1 MANKPNRLLLTLS
14 ALGIAA
20 GINVSEAK
28 ADTATYDSFGEFFSY
43 AGATFSRDL
52 NAKLDFVRAYPQ
64 SPAAQRMATA
74 ISREITSMPAAEQR
88 AVMDEIAATGG
99 LPASVANA
107 TSIAGLSTAAVGP
120 ASRPRGLD
128 VARANTRSVTNAS
141 IY

>member
-1 MANKPNRLLLTLS
+1 MAQKPNKLLLTLT

-20 GINVSEAK
+20 GVNITEAK
-28 ADTATYDSFGEFFSY
+28 ADTATYNSFREFFSY
-43 AGATFSRDL
+43 TSASFSRDL
-52 NAKLDFVRAYPQ
+52 NAKLDFVRAFPE
-64 SPAAQRMATA
+64 SPAASRMATIIA
-74 ISREITSMPAAEQR
+74 REISRMSPDEQR
-88 AVMDEIAATGG
+88 AVMDDIAAKGG

-107 TSIAGLSTAAVGP
+107 TTVAGLSTAAISP

>member
-1 MANKPNRLLLTLS
+1 MAHKTNKLLLTLS

-20 GINVSEAK
+20 GINVSEVK

-43 AGATFSRDL
+43 AGATFGRDL
-52 NAKLDFVRAYPQ
+52 NAKLDFVRAYPH

-74 ISREITSMPAAEQR
+74 IAREIASMTPAEQR
-88 AVMDEIAATGG
+88 AVMDDIAAKGG
-99 LPASVANA
+99 LPSSVANA
-107 TSIAGLSTAAVGP
+107 TTLAGLSTAAVGP

-128 VARANTRSVTNAS
+128 IARANTRSVTNAS

>member
-1 MANKPNRLLLTLS
+1 MANKPNKLLLTLS

-74 ISREITSMPAAEQR
+74 ISREIASMPAAEQR
-88 AVMDEIAATGG
+88 AVMDEIAAKGG
-99 LPASVANA
+99 LPASVADA

>member
-1 MANKPNRLLLTLS
+1 MAQKTNKLLLTLS

-28 ADTATYDSFGEFFSY
+28 AGTATYDSFGEFFSY

-64 SPAAQRMATA
+64 SPAAQKMAAA
-74 ISREITSMPAAEQR
+74 ISREIASMSPAEQR
-88 AVMDEIAATGG
+88 AAMDDIAAKGG

-107 TSIAGLSTAAVGP
+107 TTVASLSTAAVGP
-120 ASRPRGLD
+120 KSRPRGLD